1 MGLHDGHRQRSKRR
15 YLALGA
21 EGMEDHQLLEL
32 LLFYAIPRQDTNET
46 AHRLI
51 QRFGSLQG
59 VLHAAPEELTSVEG
73 VGENAAVLVRLVGD
87 MALRARCSSLPQKVL
102 NSPDRTGAYFMELL
116 AGEKKEML
124 YQVCL
129 DAKGKLLTCRCISK
143 GTVAASPVS
152 VRQVVENALYA
163 GASSIILA
171 HNHPSGVALPSQQDL
186 LVTRQIQ
193 EALAPLGI
201 RLADHIIVADSDY
214 VSMAKAAFWRDKRR
228 ILCRSKVC
236 TRPTSPPAT
245 SPRPSTSWR
254 RAWKSAC
261 GEQVL
266 WASPAP
272 ARRTPWPRSSSR
284 STGPRWCWPTTRRWP
299 PSCARNSGS
308 FSPTTRWS
316 ISSPTTTTT
325 SRRPICPT
333 RTPISPRTPPPTRR
347 STACGCPPPARCW
360 SGGTSSWCRP
370 SPAST
375 AWASRTTLPSM
386 MISLRPGMTMERD
399 ELLRRLVEI
408 ATSATTWPLSATAS
422 AGAGRHGGAVPRL
435 LQGPGH
441 PCGVLR

>member
-1 MGLHDGHRQRSKRR
+1 MPGFQFYFELIGAVAFAISGAALAVKKHMDLFGVAIMGMTTAVGGGILRDLLLGITPPAALRDPLQALVAIATSLLVFLVWKRFHPEGDHRNWEALLLVADSIGLGIFSVHGAAVAIRAGLGGNVFLTLLVGMLTGVGGGVLRDLCCMERPYIFTKHIYACPSPGGGEQHRYYTTPPPQSQAILHRNKCSKKQLVTHGDMWYTMLSRIYSFSRRRGGVIMGLHDGHRQRSKRR

-21 EGMEDHQLLEL
+21 EGLEDHQLLEL

-143 GTVAASPVS
+143 GSVAASPVS

-193 EALAPLGI
+193 EALSPLNI
-201 RLADHIIVADSDY
+201 RLADHVVVADSDY
-214 VSMAKAAFWRDKRR
+214 VSMAESG
-228 ILCRSKVC
+228 L
-236 TRPTSPPAT
+236 
-245 SPRPSTSWR
+245 
-254 RAWKSAC
+254 
-261 GEQVL
+261 L
-266 WASPAP
+266 
-272 ARRTPWPRSSSR
+272 AR
-284 STGPRWCWPTTRRWP
+284 
-299 PSCARNSGS
+299 
-308 FSPTTRWS
+308 
-316 ISSPTTTTT
+316 
-325 SRRPICPT
+325 
-333 RTPISPRTPPPTRR
+333 
-347 STACGCPPPARCW
+347 
-360 SGGTSSWCRP
+360 
-370 SPAST
+370 
-375 AWASRTTLPSM
+375 
-386 MISLRPGMTMERD
+386 
-399 ELLRRLVEI
+399 
-408 ATSATTWPLSATAS
+408 
-422 AGAGRHGGAVPRL
+422 
-435 LQGPGH
+435 
-441 PCGVLR
+441 